1 MPIINGTMYA
11 ETGPMLHNFSELN
24 ILLLGDVNTDL
35 KEFSVQINTLHHYL
49 MDAVGSDIVIKLHC
63 TGNVINDLA
72 QSYNITKHNVDLS
85 TKEELLSTV
94 NDLDIDIIFDQND
107 QFEQKFLWSKFYE
120 FDSVK
125 TLEKLK
131 ESVENYLVGSGIAW
145 SFTNPFW
152 NMPLFMKYMN
162 TPGIGMDYFA
172 FMGECTSTKG
182 YTNIQQE
189 RVRYITNK
197 IKQVEYARDVL
208 QYYIKRMRKARR
220 NGMADDNYNIQLNY
234 HLSNYY
240 FLMAG
245 TLDSL
250 ARLINDVYRLNLTRY
265 SDLAVE
271 KSNFID
277 ANRKKRTGLVRL
289 FKTKKFVEWVSFLK
303 VRRHFIA
310 HEGDMRQTNI
320 AVAKEVSLTDVE
332 IDAIVDRKM
341 DWSLLADVLPADLL
355 QTQREQ
361 AVQMIRIQNNYE
373 VIVENIMVI
382 PTKDEGYKKYCPLIG
397 IDHDYEQFSEIMLK
411 VLARLRK

>member
-1 MPIINGTMYA
+1 
-11 ETGPMLHNFSELN
+11 MLHNFSELN
-24 ILLLGDVNTDL
+24 ILLLGDINTDL
-35 KEFSVQINTLHHYL
+35 QDFAVQIDTMHHYL
-49 MDAVGSDIVIKLHC
+49 RNTVGSDVTIKLHC
-63 TGNVINDLA
+63 TSSVLNDVA
-72 QSYNITKHNVDLS
+72 QSFNITKHNVNPS
-85 TKEELLSTV
+85 TDEELLSTV
-94 NDLDIDIIFDQND
+94 NDLDIDIVFDQNN
-107 QFEQKFLWSKFYE
+107 QFKQKFLWSKFYE

-145 SFTNPFW
+145 SFASPFW

-189 RVRYITNK
+189 KVRYITNK

-220 NGMADDNYNIQLNY
+220 NGMADDDYNIQLNY

-250 ARLINDVYRLNLTRY
+250 ARLINDVYRLKLTRY

-271 KSNFID
+271 KSSFID
-277 ANRKKRTGLVRL
+277 ANRRKRTGLVRL
-289 FKTKKFVEWVSFLK
+289 FKTKKFVKWISFLK
-303 VRRHFIA
+303 ERRNFIA
-310 HEGDMRQTNI
+310 HDGDVRQTPL
-320 AVAKEVSLTDVE
+320 VKEKKVPLTDVE
-332 IDAIVDRKM
+332 IDAIVDGQM
-341 DWSLLADVLPADLL
+341 DWSLLAGVLPADLL
-355 QTQREQ
+355 QAQREQ
-361 AVQMIRIQNNYE
+361 AVQMARIQNDYE
-373 VIVENIMVI
+373 VIAEKIMMI
-382 PTKDEGYKKYCPLIG
+382 PTQDGGHKVHSPLID